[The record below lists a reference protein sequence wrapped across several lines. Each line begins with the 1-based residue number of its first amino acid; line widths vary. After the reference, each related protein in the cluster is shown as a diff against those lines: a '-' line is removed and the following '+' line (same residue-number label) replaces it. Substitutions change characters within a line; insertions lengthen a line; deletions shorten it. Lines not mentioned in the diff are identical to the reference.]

1 MVEGLAL
8 NQKPKWR
15 NPMLASTPEQVQL
28 LKLLSLKKAL
38 HLEMVGLKRRG
49 KSANTIACGLLGLP
63 KGTRTE
69 VTMAK
74 LIEHIG

>member
-28 LKLLSLKKAL
+28 LKLLSLKK
-38 HLEMVGLKRRG
+38 
-49 KSANTIACGLLGLP
+49 SITS
-63 KGTRTE
+63 
-69 VTMAK
+69 
-74 LIEHIG
+74 